1 MSLDA
6 GAIAFSTK
14 LVTAHAAGNNAGSE
28 LAQLKTR
35 LTSLMKL
42 AKDMSGDGSLDVK
55 AKKELQKILQAE
67 IQMLMQRIA
76 ELESAG
82 QKGGRS
88 GGAGRR
94 RQRLATKHQPYRHTH
109 PCRARRGYRHLC
121 LIGAYPFAGCA

>member
-55 AKKELQKILQAE
+55 AKKELQKMLQAE

-82 QKGGRS
+82 QKGGAQAAQGDGVKGLLQNISHTAIRTPAVRE
-88 GGAGRR
+88 GGID
-94 RQRLATKHQPYRHTH
+94 T
-109 PCRARRGYRHLC
+109 
-121 LIGAYPFAGCA
+121 FA